1 MNDNIKS
8 ALIIG
13 GLVGGAIL
21 LNGQLTKVEYPHH
34 AMHMKNHEMHMTMM
48 KPGMKNHALVI
59 DDVELDQD
67 FEWNSEDGK
76 KIRIVKK
83 SSGDVDLLKSDAK
96 VLMFKTDKKL
106 DASDI
111 DNLDINEIEQ
121 IIVQSI
127 EDGSDIA
134 ENLKDIEIIKSFE
147 DVDVEVND
155 LIDIDTEDGKKVQ
168 VKVMVKKKAEQ
179 D

>member
-21 LNGQLTKVEYPHH
+21 LNGQLTKEQYPHH
-34 AMHMKNHEMHMTMM
+34 AMHMKNHEMHVNMM

-76 KIRIVKK
+76 KIRVVKK
-83 SSGDVDLLKSDAK
+83 SSGDVDLQKSDAK

-106 DASDI
+106 DVSDI

-147 DVDVEVND
+147 DVDVEVNE

-168 VKVMVKKKAEQ
+168 VKVIVNKKAEQ

>member
-21 LNGQLTKVEYPHH
+21 LNGQLTKEEYPHH
-34 AMHMKNHEMHMTMM
+34 AMHMKNHEMHMNMM
-48 KPGMKNHALVI
+48 KPGMKYHALVI

-83 SSGDVDLLKSDAK
+83 SSGDVDLLESDAK

-106 DASDI
+106 DVSDI

-147 DVDVEVND
+147 DVDVEVNE
-155 LIDIDTEDGKKVQ
+155 LIDIDTEDEKKVQ

>member
-21 LNGQLTKVEYPHH
+21 LNGQLTKEEYPHH
-34 AMHMKNHEMHMTMM
+34 AMHMKNHEMHMNMM

-106 DASDI
+106 DVSDI

-147 DVDVEVND
+147 DVDVEVNE

-168 VKVMVKKKAEQ
+168 VKVMVNKKAEQ

>member
-1 MNDNIKS
+1 MNENIKS

-21 LNGQLTKVEYPHH
+21 LNGQLTKAEYPHH
-34 AMHMKNHEMHMTMM
+34 SMHMKNHEMHMNMM

-106 DASDI
+106 DVSDI

-147 DVDVEVND
+147 DVDVEVNEI
-155 LIDIDTEDGKKVQ
+155 IDIDTEDGKKVQ
-168 VKVMVKKKAEQ
+168 VKVVVNKKADQ
-179 D
+179 G

>member
-21 LNGQLTKVEYPHH
+21 LNGQLTKEEYPHH
-34 AMHMKNHEMHMTMM
+34 AMHMKNHEMHMNMM

-106 DASDI
+106 DVSDM

-147 DVDVEVND
+147 DVDVEVNE
-155 LIDIDTEDGKKVQ
+155 LIDINTEDGKKVQ
-168 VKVMVKKKAEQ
+168 VKVMVNKKAEQ

>member
-1 MNDNIKS
+1 MNDNTKS

-21 LNGQLTKVEYPHH
+21 LNGQLTKEEYPHH
-34 AMHMKNHEMHMTMM
+34 AMHMKNHEMHMNMM

-106 DASDI
+106 DVSDI

-147 DVDVEVND
+147 DVDVEVNE

>member
-21 LNGQLTKVEYPHH
+21 LNGQLTKEECPHH
-34 AMHMKNHEMHMTMM
+34 GMHMKNHEMHMSMM

-111 DNLDINEIEQ
+111 DSLDINEIEQ

-147 DVDVEVND
+147 DVDVEVNE
-155 LIDIDTEDGKKVQ
+155 LIDINTEDGKKVQ

>member
-21 LNGQLTKVEYPHH
+21 LNGQLTKEEYPHH
-34 AMHMKNHEMHMTMM
+34 AMHMKNHEMHMNMM

-106 DASDI
+106 DVSDI

-147 DVDVEVND
+147 DVDVEVNE
-155 LIDIDTEDGKKVQ
+155 LIDIDTEDEKKVQ

>member
-21 LNGQLTKVEYPHH
+21 LNGQLTKEEYPHH
-34 AMHMKNHEMHMTMM
+34 AMHMKNHEMHMNMM

-59 DDVELDQD
+59 DDAELDQD

-106 DASDI
+106 DVSDI

-134 ENLKDIEIIKSFE
+134 ENHKDIEIIKSFE
-147 DVDVEVND
+147 DVDVEVNE
-155 LIDIDTEDGKKVQ
+155 LIDINTEDGKKVQ
-168 VKVMVKKKAEQ
+168 VKVMVNKKAEQ

>member
-21 LNGQLTKVEYPHH
+21 LNGQLTKEEYPHH
-34 AMHMKNHEMHMTMM
+34 AMHMKNNEMHMNMM

-106 DASDI
+106 DVSDI

-147 DVDVEVND
+147 DVDVEVNE

>member
-21 LNGQLTKVEYPHH
+21 LNGQLTKEEYPHH

-147 DVDVEVND
+147 DVDVEVNE

>member
-21 LNGQLTKVEYPHH
+21 LNGQLTKEEYPHH

-48 KPGMKNHALVI
+48 KPGMKNHAVVI

-106 DASDI
+106 DVSDI

-147 DVDVEVND
+147 DVDVEVNE

>member
-1 MNDNIKS
+1 MNDNTKS

-21 LNGQLTKVEYPHH
+21 LNGQLTKEEYPHH

-48 KPGMKNHALVI
+48 KSGMKNHALVI

-106 DASDI
+106 DVADL
-111 DNLDINEIEQ
+111 DNLDIGEIEQ

-127 EDGSDIA
+127 EDGSDIT
-134 ENLKDIEIIKSFE
+134 EKLKEVEIIKSLE
-147 DVDVEVND
+147 DVDIEVNET
-155 LIDIDTEDGKKVQ
+155 IDIDNEDEKKVQ
-168 VKVMVKKKAEQ
+168 VKVMVKKRAEQ

>member
-21 LNGQLTKVEYPHH
+21 LNGQLTKEQYPHH
-34 AMHMKNHEMHMTMM
+34 AMHMKNHEMHMNMM

-76 KIRIVKK
+76 KIRVVKK

-106 DASDI
+106 DVSDI

-147 DVDVEVND
+147 DVDVEVNE

-168 VKVMVKKKAEQ
+168 VKVIVNKKSEQ

>member
-21 LNGQLTKVEYPHH
+21 LNGQLTKEEYPHH
-34 AMHMKNHEMHMTMM
+34 AMHMKNHEMHMNMM

-106 DASDI
+106 DVSDI

-147 DVDVEVND
+147 DVDVEVNEI
-155 LIDIDTEDGKKVQ
+155 IDIDTEDGKKVQ

>member
-1 MNDNIKS
+1 
-8 ALIIG
+8 
-13 GLVGGAIL
+13 
-21 LNGQLTKVEYPHH
+21 
-34 AMHMKNHEMHMTMM
+34 
-48 KPGMKNHALVI
+48 
-59 DDVELDQD
+59 VELRGW
-67 FEWNSEDGK
+67 EK

-96 VLMFKTDKKL
+96 VLMFKTDKEL
-106 DASDI
+106 DISDI
-111 DNLDINEIEQ
+111 DSLDINEIEQ

-127 EDGSDIA
+127 EDGSDVA

-147 DVDVEVND
+147 DVDVEVNE

>member
-21 LNGQLTKVEYPHH
+21 LNGQLTKEEYPHH

-48 KPGMKNHALVI
+48 KSGMKNHALVI

-106 DASDI
+106 DVSDI

-147 DVDVEVND
+147 DVDVEVNE

>member
-21 LNGQLTKVEYPHH
+21 LNGQLTKAEYLHH
-34 AMHMKNHEMHMTMM
+34 SMHMKNHEMHMNMM

-106 DASDI
+106 DVSDM

-147 DVDVEVND
+147 DVDIEVNE

-168 VKVMVKKKAEQ
+168 VKVVVNKKAEQ

>member
-21 LNGQLTKVEYPHH
+21 LNGQLTKEEYPHH
-34 AMHMKNHEMHMTMM
+34 AMHMKNHEMHMNMM
-48 KPGMKNHALVI
+48 KPGMKNHALII

-106 DASDI
+106 DVSDI
-111 DNLDINEIEQ
+111 DNFDINEIEQ

-147 DVDVEVND
+147 DVDVEVNE
-155 LIDIDTEDGKKVQ
+155 LIDINTEDGKKVQ
-168 VKVMVKKKAEQ
+168 VKVMVNKKAEQ

>member
-21 LNGQLTKVEYPHH
+21 LNGQLTKEQYPHH
-34 AMHMKNHEMHMTMM
+34 AMHMKNHEMHMNMM
-48 KPGMKNHALVI
+48 KPGMKNHVLVI

-106 DASDI
+106 DVSDI

-147 DVDVEVND
+147 DVDVEVNE

>member
-21 LNGQLTKVEYPHH
+21 LNGQLTKEEYPHH
-34 AMHMKNHEMHMTMM
+34 AMHMKNHEMHMNMM

-106 DASDI
+106 DVSDI

-134 ENLKDIEIIKSFE
+134 ENLKDIEIFKSFE
-147 DVDVEVND
+147 DVDVEVNE
-155 LIDIDTEDGKKVQ
+155 LIDIDTEDGKKVK

>member
-21 LNGQLTKVEYPHH
+21 LNGQLTKEQYPHH
-34 AMHMKNHEMHMTMM
+34 AMHMKNHEMHMNMM

-76 KIRIVKK
+76 KIRVVKK

-106 DASDI
+106 DVSDI

-147 DVDVEVND
+147 DVDVEVNE

>member
-1 MNDNIKS
+1 MNDNSKS

-34 AMHMKNHEMHMTMM
+34 AMHMKNHGMHMNMM

-83 SSGDVDLLKSDAK
+83 SSSDVDLLKSDAK

-106 DASDI
+106 DVSDI
-111 DNLDINEIEQ
+111 ESLDINEIEQ

-127 EDGSDIA
+127 NDGSDIA
-134 ENLKDIEIIKSFE
+134 ENLKDIEIFKSFE
-147 DVDVEVND
+147 DVDVEVNEI
-155 LIDIDTEDGKKVQ
+155 IDIDTEDGKKVQ
-168 VKVMVKKKAEQ
+168 VKVMVNKKADQ

>member
-21 LNGQLTKVEYPHH
+21 LNGQLTKEECPHH

-106 DASDI
+106 DVSDM

-147 DVDVEVND
+147 DVDVEVNE

>member
-1 MNDNIKS
+1 MNENIKS

-21 LNGQLTKVEYPHH
+21 LNGQLTKEECPHH
-34 AMHMKNHEMHMTMM
+34 SMHMKNHEMHMTMM

-59 DDVELDQD
+59 DHVELDQD

-106 DASDI
+106 DVSDI

-147 DVDVEVND
+147 DVDVEVNE

>member
-21 LNGQLTKVEYPHH
+21 LNGQLTKEQYPHH
-34 AMHMKNHEMHMTMM
+34 AMHMKNHEMHMNMM

-106 DASDI
+106 DVSDI

-147 DVDVEVND
+147 DVDVEVNE
-155 LIDIDTEDGKKVQ
+155 LIDINTEDGKKVQ

>member
-21 LNGQLTKVEYPHH
+21 LNGQLTKEEYPHH
-34 AMHMKNHEMHMTMM
+34 AMHMKNHEMHMNMM

-106 DASDI
+106 DVSDI

-147 DVDVEVND
+147 DVDVEVNE
-155 LIDIDTEDGKKVQ
+155 LIDIDTEDGKKVK

>member
-1 MNDNIKS
+1 M
-8 ALIIG
+8 
-13 GLVGGAIL
+13 
-21 LNGQLTKVEYPHH
+21 
-34 AMHMKNHEMHMTMM
+34 
-48 KPGMKNHALVI
+48 VI

-76 KIRIVKK
+76 KIRVVKK

-106 DASDI
+106 DVSDI

-134 ENLKDIEIIKSFE
+134 EKILKDIEIIKSFE
-147 DVDVEVND
+147 DVDVEVNE

-168 VKVMVKKKAEQ
+168 VKVIVNKKAEQ

>member
-34 AMHMKNHEMHMTMM
+34 AMHMKNHEIHMNMM

-106 DASDI
+106 DVSDM

-147 DVDVEVND
+147 DVDVEVNE

-168 VKVMVKKKAEQ
+168 VKVIVNKKAEQ

>member
-21 LNGQLTKVEYPHH
+21 LNGQLTKEEYPHH
-34 AMHMKNHEMHMTMM
+34 AIHMKNHEMHMNMM

-83 SSGDVDLLKSDAK
+83 SSDDVDLLKSDAK

-106 DASDI
+106 DVSDM

-127 EDGSDIA
+127 ENGSDIA

-147 DVDVEVND
+147 DVDVEVNE

>member
-21 LNGQLTKVEYPHH
+21 LNGQLTKEEYPHH

-106 DASDI
+106 DVSDI

-147 DVDVEVND
+147 DVDVEVNE
-155 LIDIDTEDGKKVQ
+155 LIDIDTEDEKKVQ

>member
-21 LNGQLTKVEYPHH
+21 LNGQLTKEQYPHH
-34 AMHMKNHEMHMTMM
+34 SMHMKNHEMHMNMM

-106 DASDI
+106 DVSDI

-147 DVDVEVND
+147 DVDVEVNE

>member
-106 DASDI
+106 DVSDI

-147 DVDVEVND
+147 DVDVEVNE

>member
-34 AMHMKNHEMHMTMM
+34 AMHMKNHEMHMNMM

-76 KIRIVKK
+76 KIRIVKR
-83 SSGDVDLLKSDAK
+83 SSGDVDLLESDAK

-106 DASDI
+106 DVADL
-111 DNLDINEIEQ
+111 DNLDIGEIEQ

-127 EDGSDIA
+127 EDGSDIT
-134 ENLKDIEIIKSFE
+134 EKLKEVEIIKSLE
-147 DVDVEVND
+147 DVDIEVNET
-155 LIDIDTEDGKKVQ
+155 IDIDNEDEKKVQ
-168 VKVMVKKKAEQ
+168 VKVMVKKRAEQ

>member
-21 LNGQLTKVEYPHH
+21 LNGQLTKEEYPHH
-34 AMHMKNHEMHMTMM
+34 AMHMKNHEMHMNMM
-48 KPGMKNHALVI
+48 KPGTKNHALVI

-76 KIRIVKK
+76 KIRLVKK

-106 DASDI
+106 DVSDI

-147 DVDVEVND
+147 DVDVEVNE

-168 VKVMVKKKAEQ
+168 VKVMVNKKAEQ

>member
-21 LNGQLTKVEYPHH
+21 LNGQLTKEQYPHH
-34 AMHMKNHEMHMTMM
+34 AMHMKNHEMHMNMM

-106 DASDI
+106 DVSDI

-147 DVDVEVND
+147 DVDVEVNE

>member
-1 MNDNIKS
+1 MNENIKS

-34 AMHMKNHEMHMTMM
+34 AMHMKNHEMHMNMM

-147 DVDVEVND
+147 DVDVEVNEI
-155 LIDIDTEDGKKVQ
+155 IDIDTEDGKKVQ
-168 VKVMVKKKAEQ
+168 VKVMVNKKADQ